1 MVAKKLASPV
11 VEDAVMT
18 VQATSSA
25 PAGAQRKRA
34 LAGIR
39 VLAVE
44 GFIAGPYASMWLAD
58 MGAEVIKIEEPK
70 AGDAARSLP
79 PIKDSGSGEPRSLT
93 LFRANRNK
101 KSVTLDLK
109 HPEGVAIFEK
119 LVAQSD
125 VVLENLRSDAFD
137 KLGLTYERLAAI
149 NPRIIYT
156 SISGFG
162 HQDLMPGPYT
172 DRPAFDVVA
181 QAMAGLMGRPEG
193 AEEGPVYVGFPLS
206 DLYASTVA
214 VCGTL
219 QALFQRTVTGE
230 GQRVDIAM
238 YDSSLV
244 LNELALVMENATG
257 VAAKPGLHALTAPF
271 GSFKGRDGCISI
283 AILGERVWHK
293 FCTAIDRMDLASDP
307 ELQNGIDRHRHS
319 AKLREIIETWLQVR
333 SSDEAVKRF
342 LEFGVPAAPVQGVR
356 EITACP
362 QVKARDMILTIQ
374 DSAWGKVK
382 VVGQPIKTSGSPPA
396 EARAPPALGEH
407 GRDLLKALAQ
417 VDDFDFDRLRSN
429 GVV

>member
-1 MVAKKLASPV
+1 
-11 VEDAVMT
+11 MT
-18 VQATSSA
+18 AQATSSA
-25 PAGAQRKRA
+25 PGAAPRTRA

-58 MGAEVIKIEEPK
+58 MGAEVIKIEEPI

-79 PIKDSGSGEPRSLT
+79 PLKGEPGKQQSLS

-101 KSVTLDLK
+101 KSITLDLK
-109 HPEGVAIFEK
+109 RPEGLAIFEK
-119 LVAQSD
+119 LVTQSD
-125 VVLENLRSDAFD
+125 VVIENLRPDAFD

-162 HQDLMPGPYT
+162 HQDMMPGPCT
-172 DRPAFDVVA
+172 DWPAFDVIA

-193 AEEGPVYVGFPLS
+193 AQERPVYVGFPLA

-219 QALFQRTVTGE
+219 QALFHRTITGE

-238 YDSSLV
+238 YDTSLV

-257 VAAKPGLHALTAPF
+257 VASKPGLHALTAPF
-271 GSFKGRDGCISI
+271 GSFRGRDGFIAI

-293 FCTAIDRMDLASDP
+293 FCAAIERPDLAADP
-307 ELQNGIDRHRHS
+307 QLQDGIDRHRHS
-319 AKLREIIETWLQVR
+319 ARLREIIEHWLQSR
-333 SSDEAVKRF
+333 SNNEAVQRF
-342 LEFGVPAAPVQGVR
+342 IEFGVPAAPVQGVR

-362 QVKARDMILTIQ
+362 QVKARDMLLDIP
-374 DSAWGKVK
+374 DEAWGTVK
-382 VVGQPIKTSGSPPA
+382 VVGQPIKASGAPPVQA
-396 EARAPPALGEH
+396 KAPPALGEH
-407 GRDLLKALAQ
+407 SRDLLRSLAQ
-417 VDDFDFDRLRSN
+417 VDDAAFERLRAS